1 MPLPPATP
9 GSTCVVT
16 GASSGI
22 GLEFARQLA
31 ARGHDLF
38 LVARREGRLHEIA
51 SEVARD
57 HGVSVEVA
65 RCDLSSQAARKRLL
79 QQVAASELAVETLVN
94 NAGFAH
100 VGDVHEYPAK
110 QLGMVQVNVEALVA
124 LTTAFLPA
132 MVERG
137 RGAIINVASMAAFQP
152 IPSQATYAATKAF
165 VLSFSEAVAAEVR
178 GSGVSVTALCPGPV
192 ATEFVDVAGFKRSMQ
207 EMGPSFVW
215 ASPVDMARAGIAG
228 AEGGKRV
235 VVPGLAQRT
244 LAFAAQHSPH
254 ALLLGPLASVYRR
267 AIGE

>member
-1 MPLPPATP
+1 
-9 GSTCVVT
+9 VVT

-22 GLEFARQLA
+22 GLDFARQLA
-31 ARGHDLF
+31 SRGHDLF
-38 LVARREGRLHEIA
+38 LVARREDRLRDLAAEVERDHRVRA
-51 SEVARD
+51 EVA
-57 HGVSVEVA
+57 G
-65 RCDLSSQAARKRLL
+65 CDLSSPAARKRLL
-79 QQVAASELAVETLVN
+79 QHVSASDLVVETLVN

-110 QLGMVQVNVEALVA
+110 QLGMVQVNVEALVS

-192 ATEFVDVAGFKRSMQ
+192 ATEFVQVAKFKRTIE

-215 ASPVDMARAGIAG
+215 ASPADMARAGIEG
-228 AEGGKRV
+228 AERGKRV
-235 VVPGLAQRT
+235 VVPGLAQRAVA
-244 LAFAAQHSPH
+244 LVSQHSPH
-254 ALLLGPLASVYRR
+254 ALLVGPLASVYRR